1 VQKGRW
7 LSILAVLLVTEFV
20 YCFIVSAGLFRNWP
34 SYLFYCDELA
44 EGFRS
49 GHLYIPTRPSPE
61 LLAKPDP
68 YDPANMPLWL
78 WDASL
83 HEGRYYLYWGPVPAL
98 LQALVK
104 TVLRINKPLGD
115 QYLVFVLVSLS
126 TLFSALLVERVA
138 RRIFVGIP
146 SGLIAVAIV
155 PLAFANPVIHL
166 LATGVIYQAA
176 IAGGQAF
183 LLAGLIFAFDAVYKS
198 DQAPAGGWRLLAAG
212 ACWGL
217 ALASRISTALPT
229 AIFIVATSL
238 ALGWTAHR
246 RWRRIAVLGLTLAA
260 PVVLTGCAL
269 LLYNKLRFDQWLEF
283 GANNQ
288 LSTMKW
294 RTSSDYFVPNIY
306 SYLLR
311 PYESSCQFPY
321 VRQVWN
327 MGQNAFPAWMRAP
340 DGYWVSEPTVGW
352 LRVVPIAWLL
362 VVAVAA
368 MRRPALLGRVVA
380 APTEDD
386 AAKRRLAYRF
396 CFSAF
401 AAMAVLGGLMVSELY
416 MATMR
421 FLGDV
426 VYGLVLLGILGG
438 FSLYALC
445 RKRLARIAVAVS
457 FSALCL
463 VTAGYGLLL
472 GYPGYHGHF
481 LRFNPTLDA
490 KLVQKLSV
498 CGEKKP

>member
-1 VQKGRW
+1 
-7 LSILAVLLVTEFV
+7 
-20 YCFIVSAGLFRNWP
+20 
-34 SYLFYCDELA
+34 
-44 EGFRS
+44 
-49 GHLYIPTRPSPE
+49 
-61 LLAKPDP
+61 
-68 YDPANMPLWL
+68 
-78 WDASL
+78 
-83 HEGRYYLYWGPVPAL
+83 
-98 LQALVK
+98 
-104 TVLRINKPLGD
+104 
-115 QYLVFVLVSLS
+115 
-126 TLFSALLVERVA
+126 
-138 RRIFVGIP
+138 
-146 SGLIAVAIV
+146 
-155 PLAFANPVIHL
+155 
-166 LATGVIYQAA
+166 
-176 IAGGQAF
+176 
-183 LLAGLIFAFDAVYKS
+183 
-198 DQAPAGGWRLLAAG
+198 
-212 ACWGL
+212 
-217 ALASRISTALPT
+217 
-229 AIFIVATSL
+229 
-238 ALGWTAHR
+238 
-246 RWRRIAVLGLTLAA
+246 
-260 PVVLTGCAL
+260 
-269 LLYNKLRFDQWLEF
+269 
-283 GANNQ
+283 
-288 LSTMKW
+288 
-294 RTSSDYFVPNIY
+294 
-306 SYLLR
+306 
-311 PYESSCQFPY
+311 
-321 VRQVWN
+321 

-368 MRRPALLGRVVA
+368 MRRPTLLGRVVA

-445 RKRLARIAVAVS
+445 RKRLARVAVAVS